1 MKKIFKNSFMAL
13 AVLALGFSA
22 CTEEDYT
29 PAEVPSNDQVF
40 FSNTVGK
47 QIDLAMDAKSFDI
60 VVNRTVTGK
69 NALVPVT
76 VTADSSAQAW
86 FEFPEAVEFADTM
99 KTAVYT
105 VAVKEGVTFE
115 YDKFAEV
122 SITIAPEYA
131 TPYGDATYS
140 FKVGVPAPWSEW
152 EEMSGVYNFALYV
165 SGAYPIPVYYREHL
179 LDDTRAQFLLGV
191 TSIGVNEDITIEY
204 NKNTGACQVGIH
216 YFLDNAN
223 YGPVFVSDFPHNPF
237 DLNKDGQRET
247 YEDHPCT
254 YDPETG
260 LFTLELVY
268 FVYTGLGSSA
278 SGTFGTGVETIQ
290 LDGFTQYDYS
300 LTMNHIGNYV
310 DNAGTNNAVINV
322 AKGADV
328 KKFLMTVVSADE
340 DANAAVQGMLK
351 GTLPCDTLT
360 ESGYYAYPIATSG
373 NYMALA
379 ITFDAEDKPVEA
391 HSTNFEFWVAG
402 DSNPW
407 ESIGYAKYTDDLVLP
422 LFGNP
427 AMSYYVEVL
436 ENKEQPGMFRLVDLY
451 GPEHPLYPYSTYEE
465 SYIEIDATD
474 PDGVWFEGIQSTGMD
489 VSNNGLMS
497 LMSMGWYQVQT
508 TEGATKEDAKAAGLL
523 GIYANGVITFP
534 ANGVAVVLG
543 NKMYLGQVTTGFH
556 LDMTNLLDE
565 IPAEEGGESS
575 APAARMEKKVKVGAT
590 GMVTRFKKVDNSYLV
605 PTDMPLV
612 W

>member
-86 FEFPEAVEFADTM
+86 FEFPDAVEFADTM

-152 EEMSGVYNFALYV
+152 EEMKGTYNFALYV
-165 SGAYPIPVYYREHL
+165 SGAFEIPVYYREHL
-179 LDDTRAQFLLGV
+179 LDDTKAQFLLGV
-191 TSIGVNEDITIEY
+191 TEIGANEDITIDY
-204 NKNTGACQVGIH
+204 NKSTGDCQVGIH

-237 DLNKDGQRET
+237 DLNKDGERET

-254 YDPETG
+254 YDSKTG

-268 FVYTGLGSSA
+268 FVHTGLGSSA

-340 DANAAVQGMLK
+340 DADAAVQGMLA
-351 GTLPCDTLT
+351 GTVPCETLT

-407 ESIGYAKYTDDLVLP
+407 ESLGYAKYTDDLVLP
-422 LFGNP
+422 LFSNP

-474 PDGVWFEGIQSTGMD
+474 PDGVWFEGIQSTGMNVD
-489 VSNNGLMS
+489 GNGLMS
-497 LMSMGWYQVQT
+497 LMSLGWYQVQT

-523 GIYANGVITFP
+523 GVYADGVITFP
-534 ANGVAVVLG
+534 ANGVAVVIG
-543 NKMYLGQVTTGFH
+543 SKMYTGQVTTGFH

>member
-29 PAEVPSNDQVF
+29 PAEMPSNDQVF

-86 FEFPEAVEFADTM
+86 FEFPDAVEFADTM

-179 LDDTRAQFLLGV
+179 LDDTKAQFLLGV
-191 TSIGVNEDITIEY
+191 TEIGANEDITIDY
-204 NKNTGACQVGIH
+204 NKSTGDCQVGIH

-237 DLNKDGQRET
+237 DLNKDGERET

-254 YDPETG
+254 YDSKTG

-268 FVYTGLGSSA
+268 FVHTGLGSSA

-340 DANAAVQGMLK
+340 DADAAVQGMLA
-351 GTLPCDTLT
+351 GTVPCDTLT

-407 ESIGYAKYTDDLVLP
+407 ESLGYAKYTDDVILP

-436 ENKEQPGMFRLVDLY
+436 ENKEQPGLFRMVDPY
-451 GPEHPLYPYSTYEE
+451 GPEQPLYSYAASYEAG

-474 PDGVWFEGIQSTGMD
+474 PQGVWIEGWQNIGLDIQGA
-489 VSNNGLMS
+489 MS
-497 LMSMGWYQVQT
+497 ITSMAWYQVANE
-508 TEGATKEDAKAAGLL
+508 EGATKEDAKAAGLC
-523 GIYANGVITFP
+523 GTYADGVITFP
-534 ANGVAVVLG
+534 ADGILIALG
-543 NKMYLGQVTTGFH
+543 GKAYYGNRNAGFA

-565 IPAEEGGESS
+565 IPAEEGGESA
-575 APAARMEKKVKVGAT
+575 APAARMGMKFQGKAMGKVSL
-590 GMVTRFKKVDNSYLV
+590 FKKVDNSCLV
-605 PTDMPLV
+605 PTEMPLV

>member
-1 MKKIFKNSFMAL
+1 MAL

-86 FEFPEAVEFADTM
+86 FEFPDAVEFADTM

-122 SITIAPEYA
+122 AITIAPEYA

-179 LDDTRAQFLLGV
+179 LDDTKAQFLLGV
-191 TSIGVNEDITIEY
+191 TEIGANEDITIDY
-204 NKNTGACQVGIH
+204 NKSTGDCQVGIH

-237 DLNKDGQRET
+237 DLNKDGERET

-254 YDPETG
+254 YDSKTG

-310 DNAGTNNAVINV
+310 DNAGINNAVINV

-340 DANAAVQGMLK
+340 DADAAVQGMLA
-351 GTLPCDTLT
+351 GTVPCETLT

-465 SYIEIDATD
+465 GSYIEIDATD

-489 VSNNGLMS
+489 VSSNGLMS
-497 LMSMGWYQVQT
+497 LMSLGWYTVQT
-508 TEGATKEDAKAAGLL
+508 TEGATKEDAKEAGLL
-523 GIYANGVITFP
+523 GVYADGVITFP
-534 ANGVAVVLG
+534 ANGVAVVIG
-543 NKMYLGQVTTGFH
+543 NQMYTGQVTTGFH

-575 APAARMEKKVKVGAT
+575 APFQRHRDGRSSGPPGIRMWCPAG
-590 GMVTRFKKVDNSYLV
+590 RDNSCRV
-605 PTDMPLV
+605 RSR
-612 W
+612 